1 MAPTTFHCQMADQVD
16 RTSKLPLYHQ
26 LYEILRGSILK
37 GEWQPG
43 DMIPP
48 ESELIERY
56 HISRTTVRQVLDKL
70 VNEGLIFRQRG
81 RGTFVAHPTVDQGL
95 SRIISFTEDMRR
107 RGFRP
112 GTQVL
117 AAQIVSASADIAAEL
132 QVTEGEELALLRRLR
147 LADEE
152 PMSIEESHLVHRYC
166 RGVLQYDYAQ
176 RPLRDTLEHDY
187 GIRLTRARQVIR
199 AVAAPGPLAKLL
211 AVPARSPLLYIE
223 RVSFS
228 QQDMPIEFLCFYH
241 RGDRYTL
248 HNELQG

>member
-1 MAPTTFHCQMADQVD
+1 MGTATLHSQMPDYVD

-26 LYEILRGSILK
+26 LYEIMRSSILTGK
-37 GEWQPG
+37 WQPG

-56 HISRTTVRQVLDKL
+56 QISRTTVRQVLDKL
-70 VNEGLIFRQRG
+70 ANEGLIFRQRG

-95 SRIISFTEDMRR
+95 ARIISFTEDMRR

-117 AAQIVSASADIAAEL
+117 AAEIVPASADIAVQL
-132 QVTEGEELALLRRLR
+132 QVAEGEELALLRRLR

-166 RGVLQYDYAQ
+166 RGVLQHDYAQ
-176 RPLRDTLEHDY
+176 RPLRETLERDY
-187 GIRLTRARQVIR
+187 GIRLTHARQVIR
-199 AVAAPGPLAKLL
+199 AVTAPASLAKLL

-228 QQDMPIEFLCFYH
+228 QQDMPIEFLRFYH